1 MARIGRSLPDGLL
14 GALGVGMVMLALVV
28 LIRGGE
34 RDGAARPLAAPPA
47 IEMLEP
53 APGSVLTEP
62 LAVDFRV
69 DGDLVQQ
76 PSGWGVA
83 GLHVHLQLDGLELM
97 PSAADIEQLPSG
109 GYRWSVGRLEAGP
122 HRLRLFWSDAQH
134 RPVEAGGSTPVEI
147 EAR

>member
-1 MARIGRSLPDGLL
+1 VPDPLL
-14 GALGVGMVMLALVV
+14 GTLGAGMVMVALVV

-34 RDGAARPLAAPPA
+34 RDGAAPALAAPPTIELLKPASGA
-47 IEMLEP
+47 I
-53 APGSVLTEP
+53 LTEP

-69 DGDLVQQ
+69 DGDLIQQ

-83 GLHVHLQLDGLELM
+83 GQHVHLQLDGLELM
-97 PSAADIEQLPSG
+97 PSAADIEQRPSG
-109 GYRWSVGRLEAGP
+109 SYRWRVGRLEAGP

-134 RPVEAGGSTPVEI
+134 RPVEAGGSAPVEI